1 MGKPIVVFDSNN
13 GNLFY
18 ILAEVKEA
26 LKRENDFENYKK
38 CYDRVKKTS
47 DFKNAIKIIREYVD
61 LIDIQKN
68 F

>member
-68 F
+68 L